1 MRPTKAIIH
10 LDNLQHN
17 IKEIKKKLNSEVK
30 ICLAVKAD
38 AYGHGAVQS
47 SVVAL
52 RNGVSHL
59 AVASIQEGIE
69 LRNAGIIAP
78 IISLSIPNLDE
89 ARDIILNNIHPI
101 ISDEEYLFHLNKV
114 ASSLNKKAGVHL
126 KIDTGMARIGCKPED
141 VAKIAKKIN
150 ESSFLKLEGVA
161 THFAVSDSKKQDDIN
176 FTKKQIKIFKKA
188 IDEIKGEGINIPI
201 IHSANS
207 GSLLSQIEQ
216 FDMVRIGLLA
226 YGYSPFDDEE
236 GKECSINLK
245 PVMELLTE
253 VVFIKKVLKGD
264 SISYGRTWT
273 SEKDTYI
280 ATLPIGYADGL
291 PRVLSSKLKVRI
303 GNSFYPI
310 VGRICMDQCM
320 VDLGAKLKVKRWDE
334 VCIFGPYNE
343 KFKNNSAKDI
353 AKLANTI
360 CYEITSNI
368 NKRVPRLYEG
378 NTN

>member
-176 FTKKQIKIFKKA
+176 FTKK
-188 IDEIKGEGINIPI
+188 
-201 IHSANS
+201 
-207 GSLLSQIEQ
+207 
-216 FDMVRIGLLA
+216 
-226 YGYSPFDDEE
+226 
-236 GKECSINLK
+236 
-245 PVMELLTE
+245 
-253 VVFIKKVLKGD
+253 
-264 SISYGRTWT
+264 
-273 SEKDTYI
+273 
-280 ATLPIGYADGL
+280 
-291 PRVLSSKLKVRI
+291 
-303 GNSFYPI
+303 
-310 VGRICMDQCM
+310 
-320 VDLGAKLKVKRWDE
+320 
-334 VCIFGPYNE
+334 
-343 KFKNNSAKDI
+343 
-353 AKLANTI
+353 
-360 CYEITSNI
+360 
-368 NKRVPRLYEG
+368 
-378 NTN
+378 TN